1 MVTTSKAL
9 PVGWVFDREPLS
21 FPLFRDPDSLLR
33 SKNKSLF
40 FRATEPQ
47 TVPWDES

>member
-1 MVTTSKAL
+1 MVTTTNAL
-9 PVGWVFDREPLS
+9 PVDWIWERGPLS
-21 FPLFRDPDSLLR
+21 FPLFRDPDLLLR

-47 TVPWDES
+47 TVPRD

>member
-1 MVTTSKAL
+1 MVTTSKTL
-9 PVGWVFDREPLS
+9 PVGWIFEREPLS
-21 FPLFRDPDSLLR
+21 FPLLR